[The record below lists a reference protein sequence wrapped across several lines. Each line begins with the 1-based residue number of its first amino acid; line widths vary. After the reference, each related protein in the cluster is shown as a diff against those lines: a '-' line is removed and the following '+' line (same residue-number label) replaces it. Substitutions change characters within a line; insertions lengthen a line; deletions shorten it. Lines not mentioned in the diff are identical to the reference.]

1 MSSCIENDLALLA
14 KDSHLSNPSWD
25 NPDDIFRVISSDL
38 TLSDSPETQKTYN
51 CFHRMSSTTNDK
63 HTDQWSA
70 ALIWVY
76 IRGSFP
82 LHDHWLEIKVYL
94 RFTTRWYCKI
104 FYFLLT
110 FNMLS
115 LWADRIVI
123 IVSSSLWVNVYVLTH
138 TLYYCIYILHF
149 TVHWC
154 WADCFVFSTWIFS
167 TVFIW
172 RISVSCSCTIVEWN
186 STLIQYIFCVWPFRP
201 E

>member
-115 LWADRIVI
+115 LWADRLVI
-123 IVSSSLWVNVYVLTH
+123 IVLSSLWDECICTH
-138 TLYYCIYILHF
+138 TYTVLLYIYTALYCPLMLSWLFCLFYLNIQH
-149 TVHWC
+149 
-154 WADCFVFSTWIFS
+154 
-167 TVFIW
+167 
-172 RISVSCSCTIVEWN
+172 SVYMEDFCELLMYN
-186 STLIQYIFCVWPFRP
+186 SGVK
-201 E
+201 